1 MSELKE
7 QVKALKNLPEHIAII
22 MDGNGRWAKKRGF
35 LRALGHENGVD
46 ALRRIATASAEVN
59 IKYLTVYAFSSE
71 NWNRPKTEVKAL
83 MTLLVSSLKK
93 ELKTLNDNKIRLQAI
108 GDTTSLPANCRK
120 ELEEVIELTKDHKH
134 MTLTLA
140 LSYGSREE
148 LSRAARELAQEVA
161 EGIRTADSIN
171 EEALASKLYTA
182 AMPDPDLLIRTSNE
196 YRISNYLLWQIAYS
210 ELYFSPK
217 LWPDFQAEDLYNA
230 ILDYRNR
237 ERRFGKISEQLKS
250 DYHNA

>member
-1 MSELKE
+1 M
-7 QVKALKNLPEHIAII
+7 
-22 MDGNGRWAKKRGF
+22 
-35 LRALGHENGVD
+35 
-46 ALRRIATASAEVN
+46 
-59 IKYLTVYAFSSE
+59 
-71 NWNRPKTEVKAL
+71 
-83 MTLLVSSLKK
+83 
-93 ELKTLNDNKIRLQAI
+93 QAI
-108 GDTTSLPANCRK
+108 GDTSSLPRNCRN